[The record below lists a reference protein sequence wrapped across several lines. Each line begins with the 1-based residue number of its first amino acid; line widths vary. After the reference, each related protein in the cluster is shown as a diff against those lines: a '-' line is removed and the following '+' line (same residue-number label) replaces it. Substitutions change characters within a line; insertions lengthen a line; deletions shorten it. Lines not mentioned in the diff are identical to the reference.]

1 MCIKNIFHIAGN
13 MENSY
18 NMHIFIYYN
27 PLAELNQRIFYPPN
41 GLSFPLQAYRGP
53 VSAPVFPDNQGEQSF
68 HAFRARLQEQGL
80 CSFPFLGYKG
90 LDTCSRHWQA
100 VSPCTRPDSGSLP
113 AKCRE
118 HLQHRAQ
125 AAHAATGA

>member
-27 PLAELNQRIFYPPN
+27 PLAELNQRIFYPPTACRFRCRHIA
-41 GLSFPLQAYRGP
+41 GLSVRRSFPIIRVNSPFMPFVRGRKNK
-53 VSAPVFPDNQGEQSF
+53 VSA
-68 HAFRARLQEQGL
+68 L
-80 CSFPFLGYKG
+80 FLSLSKG